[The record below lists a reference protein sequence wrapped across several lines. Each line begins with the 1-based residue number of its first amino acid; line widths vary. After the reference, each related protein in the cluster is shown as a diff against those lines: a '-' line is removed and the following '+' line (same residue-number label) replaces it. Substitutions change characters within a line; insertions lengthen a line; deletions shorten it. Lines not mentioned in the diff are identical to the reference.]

1 LIVPDVDG
9 RSTGGRP
16 PASVTQSTMIAI
28 QEGGNT
34 PQLTPYLNAAV
45 TADLHRWQVRTVI
58 VGPMYNQAAMV
69 GFFASLFGR
78 EAQPVGGVLVWWDVQ
93 I

>member
-1 LIVPDVDG
+1 
-9 RSTGGRP
+9 
-16 PASVTQSTMIAI
+16 
-28 QEGGNT
+28 
-34 PQLTPYLNAAV
+34 
-45 TADLHRWQVRTVI
+45 
-58 VGPMYNQAAMV
+58 MYNQAAMV